1 MSEHEPECWCRG
13 CTHPHVCGRCRNC
26 ICDELRACEQRIRL
40 ADDDYAYVA
49 GQAEADGRRRGWNEA
64 LDAARGAVNA
74 LERLLD
80 VEKGKGG
87 YDCCGC
93 TTPSTLLED
102 ALAAIDALKEDNDQ
116 RSQAEGVEL

>member
-26 ICDELRACEQRIRL
+26 ICDELRACEQRM
-40 ADDDYAYVA
+40 
-49 GQAEADGRRRGWNEA
+49 
-64 LDAARGAVNA
+64 LDAAREAVNA

-80 VEKGKGG
+80 VKKGKGG

-116 RSQAEGVEL
+116 RSQAKGVEL

>member
-1 MSEHEPECWCRG
+1 MSDHLPECLHDDDTYGLRG
-13 CTHPHVCGRCRNC
+13 LC
-26 ICDELRACEQRIRL
+26 ICEELRACEQRIRL

-64 LDAARGAVNA
+64 LDAAREAVNA

-102 ALAAIDALKEDNDQ
+102 ALAAIDAL
-116 RSQAEGVEL
+116 RLPAEP

>member
-1 MSEHEPECWCRG
+1 MNGHLPEFPSSSSDPLAADCQCHR
-13 CTHPHVCGRCRNC
+13 
-26 ICDELRACEQRIRL
+26 LRACEQRVRQSAATLWDRTSEQMAAARVEGIR
-40 ADDDYAYVA
+40 A
-49 GQAEADGRRRGWNEA
+49 G
-64 LDAARGAVNA
+64 LDAAREAVNA

-116 RSQAEGVEL
+116 RSQAEGVQL